1 MKPNLSGKR
10 LIALFFTLAGLLF
23 LVTPAVRAQAQENIA
38 NVTPQDNGSM
48 EPSAD
53 DTQDPP
59 SRVARMSY
67 LDGSV
72 SMQPGGTGEWGSAAK
87 NRPVTIGDKLWT
99 DKDSRAELQAGQAS
113 IHLGSMTALSFL
125 NLDQNV
131 IQMRLAE
138 GHVNFRVREL
148 RQGETYEIDTP
159 NLAFTVREAGAFRV
173 DVNENG
179 DYTTV
184 TVIRGKGEV
193 AADGQ
198 TYPLNAGERADISGT
213 DQNVKYI
220 PGSASESDAL
230 DRWAQERNIK
240 EDQSASARYVSR
252 DTVGYSDLDDY
263 GSWKEEPE
271 VGNVWV
277 PNNVSPDWAPYS
289 DGNWSYV
296 APWGW
301 TWVGSEPWG
310 FAPYHYGR
318 WNYFGSY
325 WGWCPGPIYAPPYY
339 GPAYVGFLGGG
350 FSVGVGFGWGGGYGW
365 FPLGWGE
372 PFRPW
377 YHCGPGYWNHVNVY
391 NTHFN
396 NFNSVNV
403 NNYRNFNYRYARNVN
418 AVTVASHNTFV
429 NGQAINRSA
438 THLSANSLRNARVTG
453 GVNASPTHSSFFGAS
468 NVRGRVATPSAGVQN
483 RSVVARSTPAA
494 AASHMPVRTMN
505 SASLSANHGGNNPA
519 GNFGRGGNNA
529 QSFNNARPSQPS
541 SNRPPSAAQPQN
553 SRPSGSFNN
562 NANSSRPS
570 GSFNN
575 NANSSRPSGSF
586 NNNANS
592 SRPSGSFNNNA
603 NGSRPNSSLNNNNSS
618 RPPATGRSWNAQGNT
633 TDSGRAPQGF
643 GSSNRT
649 ATPQTARM
657 NSNDRPP
664 WAGSRNSGGASSAP
678 RNSSSPSGGR
688 SWNSPSTSYNGGNRS
703 YTPPSYNSNRSSGNY
718 NSLPNRNYSAPPSYN
733 APSNRNYSAPRSY
746 SSGPS
751 YSAPRSSGPA
761 PRSYSAPPSSGGGGG
776 ASHGSG
782 SSGFHGGGGGG
793 GGGGASHG
801 GGGGGGASHGGG
813 GGGGASHGGGG
824 HH

>member
-1 MKPNLSGKR
+1 MKPNLTGKR
-10 LIALFFTLAGLLF
+10 FIALFFTLAGLLF
-23 LVTPAVRAQAQENIA
+23 LLTPVLRAQAQENVA
-38 NVTPQDNGSM
+38 NVTPQDTPPQDNGEM
-48 EPSAD
+48 APSAD

-67 LDGSV
+67 MDGSV
-72 SMQPGGTGEWGSAAK
+72 SMQPGGTGDWGTAAK
-87 NRPVTIGDKLWT
+87 NRPVTLGDKLWT

-138 GHVNFRVREL
+138 GHVNLRVREL

-193 AADGQ
+193 AAGGQ

-220 PGSASESDAL
+220 PGSASEPDPL

-240 EDQSASARYVSR
+240 EDQSPSARYVNR

-277 PNNVSPDWAPYS
+277 PNNVSPGWAPYS
-289 DGNWSYV
+289 DGNWAYV

-301 TWVGSEPWG
+301 TWVGYEPWG

-325 WGWCPGPIYAPPYY
+325 WGWCPGPIYAPPFY
-339 GPAYVGFLGGG
+339 GPAFVGFLGGG
-350 FSVGVGFGWGGGYGW
+350 FGFGVGFGFGGGYGW

-377 YHCGPGYWNHVNVY
+377 YRGGPGYWHHVNEY

-396 NFNSVNV
+396 HFNDFHNV
-403 NNYRNFNYRYARNVN
+403 NNFRNFNYRYAHNAN
-418 AVTVASHNTFV
+418 AVTTASHNAFV

-438 THLSANSLRNARVTG
+438 THLSANSLRNARVAG
-453 GVNASPTHSSFFGAS
+453 GVNASPTHSSFLGAS
-468 NVRGRVATPSAGVQN
+468 NTHGRVATPSASVEN

-505 SASLSANHGGNNPA
+505 SSSVSANHGANSPA
-519 GNFGRGGNNA
+519 GNPSRGGNTA
-529 QSFNNARPSQPS
+529 QGLNNTRQSQLS
-541 SNRPPSAAQPQN
+541 SNRPLSSAQSQN
-553 SRPSGSFNN
+553 SRPNGSFNN
-562 NANSSRPS
+562 NANSSRP
-570 GSFNN
+570 
-575 NANSSRPSGSF
+575 
-586 NNNANS
+586 
-592 SRPSGSFNNNA
+592 
-603 NGSRPNSSLNNNNSS
+603 NSSLNSNNSARS
-618 RPPATGRSWNAQGNT
+618 SASGRTWNAQGNT
-633 TDSGRAPQGF
+633 TDSGRSPQGF
-643 GSSNRT
+643 GSTSRA

-657 NSNDRPP
+657 TSSNRPP
-664 WAGSRNSGGASSAP
+664 WTRGGNSSSGGASTAP
-678 RNSSSPSGGR
+678 RSYSSSGG
-688 SWNSPSTSYNGGNRS
+688 NLGNRS
-703 YTPPSYNSNRSSGNY
+703 YTPPSYNNNRSSGNY
-718 NSLPNRNYSAPPSYN
+718 NASPNRNNSAPRGWN
-733 APSNRNYSAPRSY
+733 APSNRNSSAPRS
-746 SSGPS
+746 SSPAPRS
-751 YSAPRSSGPA
+751 YSAPRSSGGG
-761 PRSYSAPPSSGGGGG
+761 SSGGSHGGGGG
-776 ASHGSG
+776 S
-782 SSGFHGGGGGG
+782 HGGGGGG
-793 GGGGASHG
+793 GGGGGFHG
-801 GGGGGGASHGGG
+801 GGGGGSHGGG
-813 GGGGASHGGGG
+813 
-824 HH
+824 

>member
-1 MKPNLSGKR
+1 MKPNLTGKR
-10 LIALFFTLAGLLF
+10 FIALFFSLAGLLF
-23 LVTPAVRAQAQENIA
+23 LMTPVTRAQAQENVA
-38 NVTPQDNGSM
+38 NVPAQDNIGM

-67 LDGSV
+67 MDGSV
-72 SMQPGGTGEWGSAAK
+72 SVQPGGSGEWGSAAK

-113 IHLGSMTALSFL
+113 IHVGSMTALSFL

-148 RQGETYEIDTP
+148 RQGEIYEIDTP

-179 DYTTV
+179 DYTNV
-184 TVIRGKGEV
+184 SVIRGKGEV
-193 AADGQ
+193 AAGGQ
-198 TYPLNAGERADISGT
+198 TYPVNAGERADISGT
-213 DQNVKYI
+213 DANVTYI
-220 PGSASESDAL
+220 PGSASEPDPL

-240 EDQSASARYVSR
+240 EDQSPSARYVSR
-252 DTVGYSDLDDY
+252 DTVGYDDLDDY
-263 GSWKEEPE
+263 GTWKEEPE
-271 VGNVWV
+271 AGNVWV

-289 DGNWSYV
+289 DGNWAYV

-301 TWVGSEPWG
+301 TWVGAEPWG

-318 WNYFGSY
+318 WNYYGGY
-325 WGWCPGPIYAPPYY
+325 WGWSPGPIYATPYY
-339 GPAYVGFLGGG
+339 GPAFVGFLGGG
-350 FSVGVGFGWGGGYGW
+350 FGVDVGFGYGFGGGYGW

-377 YHCGPGYWNHVNVY
+377 YHCGRGYWNNVNVY

-396 NFNSVNV
+396 HFNNFNNV

-418 AVTVASHNTFV
+418 AVTTASHNTFV

-438 THLSANSLRNARVTG
+438 THLSANSLRNARVAG

-468 NVRGRVATPSAGVQN
+468 NTHGRVATPSTSVQN

-505 SASLSANHGGNNPA
+505 SASLSANHGGNSPA
-519 GNFGRGGNNA
+519 GNVSRGGNNA
-529 QSFNNARPSQPS
+529 PGFNNTRQSQLS
-541 SNRPPSAAQPQN
+541 SNRPPTAAQSQN
-553 SRPSGSFNN
+553 SRS
-562 NANSSRPS
+562 
-570 GSFNN
+570 
-575 NANSSRPSGSF
+575 
-586 NNNANS
+586 
-592 SRPSGSFNNNA
+592 SGSFNNNA
-603 NGSRPNSSLNNNNSS
+603 NGSRPNSSFNSNAS
-618 RPPATGRSWNAQGNT
+618 RPPASGRTWNAQGNAT
-633 TDSGRAPQGF
+633 NSGRAPQGFGNTNRPATSGRTWNAQGSATDSGRAPQGF
-643 GSSNRT
+643 GSSNRP
-649 ATPQTARM
+649 ATSQTARM
-657 NSNDRPP
+657 TSNDRPP

-678 RNSSSPSGGR
+678 RNSSSTSGGR
-688 SWNSPSTSYNGGNRS
+688 SWNSPSASYNGGNRS
-703 YTPPSYNSNRSSGNY
+703 YTPPSYNNNRSSGNY
-718 NSLPNRNYSAPPSYN
+718 NSSP
-733 APSNRNYSAPRSY
+733 NRNYSAPRSY
-746 SSGPS
+746 NAPSNRSNSAPRTFSSAPS

-761 PRSYSAPPSSGGGGG
+761 PRSYSAPPSSGGGG
-776 ASHGSG
+776 SH
-782 SSGFHGGGGGG
+782 GGGG

-801 GGGGGGASHGGG
+801 GGGGGGGFHGGG
-813 GGGGASHGGGG
+813 GGGG

>member
-1 MKPNLSGKR
+1 MKPNLTGKR
-10 LIALFFTLAGLLF
+10 FIALFFTLAGLLF
-23 LVTPAVRAQAQENIA
+23 LLTPVLRAQAQENVA
-38 NVTPQDNGSM
+38 NVTPQDTPPQDNGEM
-48 EPSAD
+48 APSAD

-67 LDGSV
+67 MDGSV
-72 SMQPGGTGEWGSAAK
+72 SMQPGGTGDWGTAAK

-138 GHVNFRVREL
+138 GHVNLRVREL
-148 RQGETYEIDTP
+148 RQGETYEIDAP

-193 AADGQ
+193 AAGGQ

-220 PGSASESDAL
+220 PGSASEPDPL

-240 EDQSASARYVSR
+240 EDQSPSARYVNR

-263 GSWKEEPE
+263 GTWKQEPE
-271 VGNVWV
+271 VGDVWV
-277 PNNVSPDWAPYS
+277 PNNVPPDWAPYS
-289 DGNWSYV
+289 NGNWAYV

-301 TWVGSEPWG
+301 TWVGAEPWG

-318 WNYFGSY
+318 WNNFGSY
-325 WGWCPGPIYAPPYY
+325 WGWCPGPIYAPPFY
-339 GPAYVGFLGGG
+339 GPAFVGFLGGG
-350 FSVGVGFGWGGGYGW
+350 FGFGFGFGFGGGYGW

-377 YHCGPGYWNHVNVY
+377 YRGGPGYWNHINAY

-396 NFNSVNV
+396 HFNSFNNV
-403 NNYRNFNYRYARNVN
+403 NSFRNFNYRYAHNTN
-418 AVTVASHNTFV
+418 AVTTASHNAFV

-438 THLSANSLRNARVTG
+438 THLSANSLRNARVAG
-453 GVNASPTHSSFFGAS
+453 GVNASPTHSSFLGAS
-468 NVRGRVATPSAGVQN
+468 NTRGRVATPSASVQN

-505 SASLSANHGGNNPA
+505 SGSVSANHGANSPA
-519 GNFGRGGNNA
+519 GNLSRGGSTAQGLNNTR
-529 QSFNNARPSQPS
+529 QSQLS
-541 SNRPPSAAQPQN
+541 SNRPLSPAQSQN
-553 SRPSGSFNN
+553 SRPNGSFNN
-562 NANSSRPS
+562 NANSSRP
-570 GSFNN
+570 
-575 NANSSRPSGSF
+575 
-586 NNNANS
+586 
-592 SRPSGSFNNNA
+592 
-603 NGSRPNSSLNNNNSS
+603 NSSLNSNNSARS
-618 RPPATGRSWNAQGNT
+618 SASGRTWNAQGNT
-633 TDSGRAPQGF
+633 TDSGRSPQGF
-643 GSSNRT
+643 GSSSR
-649 ATPQTARM
+649 AASPQTARM
-657 NSNDRPP
+657 TSSNRPP
-664 WAGSRNSGGASSAP
+664 WARGGNSSSGGASNAP
-678 RNSSSPSGGR
+678 RGFSSSGG
-688 SWNSPSTSYNGGNRS
+688 NSGNRS
-703 YTPPSYNSNRSSGNY
+703 YTPPSYNNNRSSGNY
-718 NSLPNRNYSAPPSYN
+718 NSWPNRNT
-733 APSNRNYSAPRSY
+733 SAPRSY

-751 YSAPRSSGPA
+751 YSAPRGGGSA
-761 PRSYSAPPSSGGGGG
+761 PRSYSAPRPSGGGGG
-776 ASHGSG
+776 GSHSG
-782 SSGFHGGGGGG
+782 GGGGGFHGGGGSGGGSYGG
-793 GGGGASHG
+793 GGGSSHG
-801 GGGGGGASHGGG
+801 GGGG
-813 GGGGASHGGGG
+813 

>member
-1 MKPNLSGKR
+1 MRPNPTGR
-10 LIALFFTLAGLLF
+10 RFIALFFTLAGLLF
-23 LVTPAVRAQAQENIA
+23 LVAPVIRAQAQENVA
-38 NVTPQDNGSM
+38 NVNPQDNGEM
-48 EPSAD
+48 VPSAD

-59 SRVARMSY
+59 SRVARLSY

-72 SMQPGGTGEWGSAAK
+72 SMQPGGAGDWGSAAK

-148 RQGETYEIDTP
+148 RQGDTYEIDTP

-193 AADGQ
+193 AAGGQ
-198 TYPLNAGERADISGT
+198 TYPVNAGERADISGT

-220 PGSASESDAL
+220 PGSASEPDPL

-240 EDQSASARYVSR
+240 EDQSPSARYVNR

-263 GSWKEEPE
+263 GTWKQEPE
-271 VGNVWV
+271 EGNVWV
-277 PNNVSPDWAPYS
+277 PNNVPPDWAPYS
-289 DGNWSYV
+289 NGNWAYV

-301 TWVGSEPWG
+301 TWVGAEPWG

-318 WNYFGSY
+318 WNNFGSY
-325 WGWCPGPIYAPPYY
+325 WGWCPGPIYAPPFY
-339 GPAYVGFLGGG
+339 GPAFVGFLGGG
-350 FSVGVGFGWGGGYGW
+350 FGFGVGFGFGWGGGLGW

-377 YHCGPGYWNHVNVY
+377 YHGGPGYWNHINAY

-396 NFNSVNV
+396 HFNSFNNV
-403 NNYRNFNYRYARNVN
+403 NSFRNFNYRYARNTN
-418 AVTVASHNTFV
+418 AVTTASHNAFV
-429 NGQAINRSA
+429 NGQSINRSA
-438 THLSANSLRNARVTG
+438 THLSANSLRNARVAG
-453 GVNASPTHSSFFGAS
+453 GINASPTHSSYFGAS
-468 NVRGRVATPSAGVQN
+468 NTHGNVARPSASVEN
-483 RSVVARSTPAA
+483 RGVVARSTPAA

-505 SASLSANHGGNNPA
+505 SGSMSASHGANSPA
-519 GNFGRGGNNA
+519 GNSGRGGNTA
-529 QSFNNARPSQPS
+529 QTFNNARQSQLS
-541 SNRPPSAAQPQN
+541 SNRPPSVSQMQN
-553 SRPSGSFNN
+553 SRSNGSINN
-562 NANSSRPS
+562 NASRQAS
-570 GSFNN
+570 GH
-575 NANSSRPSGSF
+575 
-586 NNNANS
+586 
-592 SRPSGSFNNNA
+592 
-603 NGSRPNSSLNNNNSS
+603 
-618 RPPATGRSWNAQGNT
+618 SWNAQGNA

-643 GSSNRT
+643 GSSNRA

-664 WAGSRNSGGASSAP
+664 WSRGGNSSGGASSAP
-678 RNSSSPSGGR
+678 RNFSSPGG
-688 SWNSPSTSYNGGNRS
+688 NAGGNRS
-703 YTPPSYNSNRSSGNY
+703 YAPPAYSNRAPSNY
-718 NSLPNRNYSAPPSYN
+718 NGASNRNNSAPRGGYN
-733 APSNRNYSAPRSY
+733 APSNRSYSAPRSY

-751 YSAPRSSGPA
+751 YSAPRSGGSA
-761 PRSYSAPPSSGGGGG
+761 PRSYSAPRPSGGGGGGSHSSGGGG
-776 ASHGSG
+776 
-782 SSGFHGGGGGG
+782 GFHGGGGGG
-793 GGGGASHG
+793 GGSHGGGGSSHG
-801 GGGGGGASHGGG
+801 GGGGG
-813 GGGGASHGGGG
+813 

>member
-1 MKPNLSGKR
+1 MVRLCPSLNATIYPPRGYTLQEAAKRLTTDGSLVRTPIRTAVQGKRVMKPNLTGKR
-10 LIALFFTLAGLLF
+10 FIALFFTLVGLLF
-23 LVTPAVRAQAQENIA
+23 LMTPVIRAQAQENVA
-38 NVTPQDNGSM
+38 NVTPQDNDGM

-67 LDGSV
+67 MDGSV

-99 DKDSRAELQAGQAS
+99 DKDPRAELEAGQAS
-113 IHLGSMTALSFL
+113 IHIGSMTALSFL

-184 TVIRGKGEV
+184 SVIRGKAEV
-193 AADGQ
+193 AAGGQ
-198 TYPLNAGERADISGT
+198 TYPVNAGERADISGT
-213 DQNVKYI
+213 DANVTYI
-220 PGSASESDAL
+220 PGSASEPDPL

-240 EDQSASARYVSR
+240 EDQSPSARYVSR

-263 GSWKEEPE
+263 GTWKQEPE

-277 PNNVSPDWAPYS
+277 PDNTPQDWAPYS
-289 DGNWSYV
+289 NGNWAYV

-318 WNYFGSY
+318 WNNFGSY
-325 WGWCPGPIYAPPYY
+325 WGWCPGPIFAPPFY
-339 GPAYVGFLGGG
+339 GPAFVGFLGGG
-350 FSVGVGFGWGGGYGW
+350 FGFGFGWGGGFGW

-377 YHCGPGYWNHVNVY
+377 YHGGRGYWNNVNVH

-396 NFNSVNV
+396 NFNNV
-403 NNYRNFNYRYARNVN
+403 NNSRNFNYRYARNVN
-418 AVTVASHNTFV
+418 AVTTASHNTIV

-438 THLSANSLRNARVTG
+438 THLSANSLRGAQVTNG
-453 GVNASPTHSSFFGAS
+453 MKASPTHASYFGAS
-468 NVRGRVATPSAGVQN
+468 NTHGRVATPSTSVQN
-483 RSVVARSTPAA
+483 RSVGARSTPAA
-494 AASHMPVRTMN
+494 AASHMPVRAMN
-505 SASLSANHGGNNPA
+505 SASLSANHGSSSPA
-519 GNFGRGGNNA
+519 GNVARGGSNA
-529 QSFNNARPSQPS
+529 PGFNNARQSQLS
-541 SNRPPSAAQPQN
+541 SNRPPSAAQSQN

-562 NANSSRPS
+562 
-570 GSFNN
+570 G
-575 NANSSRPSGSF
+575 
-586 NNNANS
+586 
-592 SRPSGSFNNNA
+592 A
-603 NGSRPNSSLNNNNSS
+603 NGSRPNGSFNHNTNGS
-618 RPPATGRSWNAQGNT
+618 RPTTSGRSWNAQGNA

-643 GSSNRT
+643 GGSNHS

-657 NSNDRPP
+657 TSSDRPP
-664 WAGSRNSGGASSAP
+664 WAGGGNRAGGASSAP
-678 RNSSSPSGGR
+678 RNSSSMSVSGGNSGGR
-688 SWNSPSTSYNGGNRS
+688 QPSSYNGGNRS
-703 YTPPSYNSNRSSGNY
+703 YTPPSYNNNRSSGNY
-718 NSLPNRNYSAPPSYN
+718 NSSPNRNYSAPRGYN
-733 APSNRNYSAPRSY
+733 APSNRNYSAPRS
-746 SSGPS
+746 SSPAPRS
-751 YSAPRSSGPA
+751 YSAPRSSG
-761 PRSYSAPPSSGGGGG
+761 GGGGG
-776 ASHGSG
+776 GGSHGG
-782 SSGFHGGGGGG
+782 GGGGFHGGGGGG
-793 GGGGASHG
+793 GGSHG
-801 GGGGGGASHGGG
+801 GGGGGGG
-813 GGGGASHGGGG
+813 SHGGGG